1 MKHIKEKQ
9 MNKKVKSLVKQMTFF
24 EAERYT
30 DTHPE
35 WKIPDIYESESINIE
50 DIEHASFWIS
60 DQIQNR
66 RLIYD
71 KKMQVIKTLH
81 PNIRHNIVLI
91 RRYNGK
97 K

>member
-1 MKHIKEKQ
+1 
-9 MNKKVKSLVKQMTFF
+9 MTLF

-35 WKIPDIYESESINIE
+35 WRIPDIYEAEVIDIQ
-50 DIEHASFWIS
+50 DIEHQSFWIA

-81 PNIRHNIVLI
+81 PNMRHNVVLV
-91 RRYNGK
+91 RNK
-97 K
+97 DEKM